1 MIDLKDFEL
10 FQVSKRVFVARI
22 PWDTDFLFSIFR
34 YFMKFALQKGFRFAI
49 P

>member
-34 YFMKFALQKGFRFAI
+34 YFMKFVLQKGFRFAI